1 MIKKYLNFDLT
12 NDKWQTTM
20 TQDKIMTK
28 DQQKNNDTRQKKWQR
43 TKKIMTQDYEN
54 TCSNIC

>member
-28 DQQKNNDTRQKKWQR
+28 DQQKNNDARQKNDKGP
-43 TKKIMTQDYEN
+43 KK
-54 TCSNIC
+54 

>member
-28 DQQKNNDTRQKKWQR
+28 DQ
-43 TKKIMTQDYEN
+43 KIMTQD
-54 TCSNIC
+54 